1 MKKFALIAAF
11 ALAMPAWAQQ
21 AKPPA
26 EPAKPAAA
34 EAPKAEAPKA
44 EAPKVQA
51 EAAKPKAPRKIP
63 VHPSKRQEDAR
74 HCLEKGSN
82 TEIIKCA
89 EAYL

>member
-1 MKKFALIAAF
+1 MKKIALIAALT
-11 ALAMPAWAQQ
+11 LAMPAWSQE

-26 EPAKPAAA
+26 EKPAAA
-34 EAPKAEAPKA
+34 PMAQEAPKADAPKPTEAKAEAPK
-44 EAPKVQA
+44 
-51 EAAKPKAPRKIP
+51 PKAQHKPNP
-63 VHPSKRQEDAR
+63 HRQEDAR

>member
-1 MKKFALIAAF
+1 MKKIALIAALSF
-11 ALAMPAWAQQ
+11 AMPAWSQE

-26 EPAKPAAA
+26 EPAKPAAQ

-44 EAPKVQA
+44 EAPKD
-51 EAAKPKAPRKIP
+51 KASRK
-63 VHPSKRQEDAR
+63 VHPARRQEDAR

>member
-1 MKKFALIAAF
+1 MKKFALIAAL
-11 ALAMPAWAQQ
+11 ALAIPAWAQD

-26 EPAKPAAA
+26 EPAKPAAQ
-34 EAPKAEAPKA
+34 EAPKAA
-44 EAPKVQA
+44 EAA
-51 EAAKPKAPRKIP
+51 EAAKPKAPRKIQP
-63 VHPSKRQEDAR
+63 HPSRRQEDAR

>member
-1 MKKFALIAAF
+1 MKKIALVA
-11 ALAMPAWAQQ
+11 ALALVMPAWGQE

-34 EAPKAEAPKA
+34 PVVPEAPKAEV
-44 EAPKVQA
+44 PKV
-51 EAAKPKAPRKIP
+51 EAKAKAPRKP
-63 VHPSKRQEDAR
+63 GPHRQEDAR

>member
-1 MKKFALIAAF
+1 MKKFALIAVLT
-11 ALAMPAWAQQ
+11 LAAPAWSQD
-21 AKPPA
+21 AKPAA
-26 EPAKPAAA
+26 EPAKPAAV
-34 EAPKAEAPKA
+34 EAPKAD
-44 EAPKVQA
+44 APKVQA

-74 HCLEKGSN
+74 HCLDLGSN

>member
-1 MKKFALIAAF
+1 MKKIALIAALSF
-11 ALAMPAWAQQ
+11 ALPAWSQE

-26 EPAKPAAA
+26 EPAKPAAQ

-44 EAPKVQA
+44 QAPKA
-51 EAAKPKAPRKIP
+51 EAGKDRAPRK
-63 VHPSKRQEDAR
+63 VHPARRQEDAR

>member
-34 EAPKAEAPKA
+34 EAPKAEAPK
-44 EAPKVQA
+44 VQA
-51 EAAKPKAPRKIP
+51 EAARPKAPRKIP

-74 HCLEKGSN
+74 HCLDLGSN